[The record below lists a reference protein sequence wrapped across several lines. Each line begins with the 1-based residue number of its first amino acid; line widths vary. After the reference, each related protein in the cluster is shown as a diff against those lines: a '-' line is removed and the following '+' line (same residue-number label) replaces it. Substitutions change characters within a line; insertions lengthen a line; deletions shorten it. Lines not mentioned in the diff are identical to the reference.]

1 MLIPMHVWKRIQQR
15 YQHLQSGM
23 ECQLICLCYKETKD
37 VSLRSNEVYCFQN
50 QAFIMTR

>member
-1 MLIPMHVWKRIQQR
+1 MSTSVEENKRIQQR

-23 ECQLICLCYKETKD
+23 ECQLICLCYVEIQG
-37 VSLRSNEVYCFQN
+37 VSYGSNEVYCFQN